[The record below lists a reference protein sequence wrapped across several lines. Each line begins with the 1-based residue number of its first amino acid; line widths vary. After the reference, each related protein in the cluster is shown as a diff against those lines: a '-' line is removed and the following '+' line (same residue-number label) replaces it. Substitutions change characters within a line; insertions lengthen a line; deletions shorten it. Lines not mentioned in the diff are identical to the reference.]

1 MELMDIS
8 KELELIENRRWNKST
23 LKASATTIIFA
34 LKALTEYAGSS
45 NKDIGDISP
54 MELLHNIID
63 LDIKSS
69 DY

>member
-1 MELMDIS
+1 MDIS
-8 KELELIENRRWNKST
+8 KEIELIDNRRWNKSA

-34 LKALTEYAGSS
+34 LKALTEYADSS

-54 MELLHNIID
+54 MELLDNIID